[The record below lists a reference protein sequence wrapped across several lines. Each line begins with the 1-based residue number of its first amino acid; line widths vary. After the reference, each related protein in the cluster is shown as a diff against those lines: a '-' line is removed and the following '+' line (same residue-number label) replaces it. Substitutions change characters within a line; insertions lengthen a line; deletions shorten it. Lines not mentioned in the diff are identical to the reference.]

1 MDDTPWLR
9 DVLRSA
15 LEAPASA
22 QVPWLEATAS
32 EKDPRFRKVIEA
44 ILFSRTFMRTYN
56 LVVLCVLAAFT
67 AWHWGEK
74 VVLHRKK
81 RLEHR
86 LLDFRGRLED
96 AEVWSSPNSTIDGSA
111 TPPEAVGHKQIDET
125 SSLLRGPQRARKVS
139 ILWRVYHITRSTL
152 QYQPASIPL
161 VHKTLP
167 TNAVTLFV
175 LAWLV
180 LTVFYNLYRIPL
192 NFAFFPV
199 FANRCGIV
207 FIANLPLLYLLA
219 AKNQPIKLLTG
230 YSYESLNIFHRRVGE
245 IMCLQALLHCTGMFA
260 IWYSLLRNLGLTL
273 IRFVSSPVVLL
284 GLFAFTAYELIYFTS
299 LGSFR
304 QRWYEVFLGL
314 HIFLQVAGLT
324 LLWFH
329 HYTSRP
335 YVGISLAIFIIDRL
349 VYRLWMN
356 SSTHPATLIISDDD
370 ETLLL
375 SANWDINHKNH
386 AFFPKNMTNGWA
398 PNQHIF
404 LSIPALSRTQS
415 HPFTIFS
422 AAPTPTNT
430 QVTDS
435 KDHAWFTLLIR
446 AQATPGF
453 THQLLNFARQHSQ
466 TRIRLDGPYGSPHA
480 LDLLETSST
489 CIIVAG
495 GSGIAVAYPLLYS
508 LLFPK
513 PSNIETTSRRNVKL
527 LWITHLPSHH
537 LWIPGDKMQEL
548 ESWGLD
554 VCRPP
559 PTSLAGRPDVKGVLH
574 GWIGEVGSTGVVVSG
589 PEGLTRDVRNMCAGF
604 SRRGRDVS
612 VVVEKFGW

>member
-9 DVLRSA
+9 DALRS
-15 LEAPASA
+15 LQASTST
-22 QVPWLEATAS
+22 QGSWLEATAG
-32 EKDPRFRKVIEA
+32 EKDPRFGKVIEA
-44 ILFSRTFMRTYN
+44 ILFSRTFMQTYN
-56 LVVLCVLAAFT
+56 LVLLCVLGIFT
-67 AWHWGEK
+67 VWHWSEK
-74 VVLHRKK
+74 ARSHRK
-81 RLEHR
+81 RGREHR
-86 LLDFRGRLED
+86 LLDDRGRSGD
-96 AEVWSSPNSTIDGSA
+96 AEGWSSPSSTLDGCA
-111 TPPEAVGHKQIDET
+111 TPPEDAGQKQIDET
-125 SSLLRGPQRARKVS
+125 SSLLHGSQRPPKVTIS
-139 ILWRVYHITRSTL
+139 WRIFHITRSIL
-152 QYQPASIPL
+152 HYQPAPVPL

-175 LAWLV
+175 LAWLA
-180 LTVFYNLYRIPL
+180 LTVFYNIYRIPWTI
-192 NFAFFPV
+192 AFFPV

-245 IMCLQALLHCTGMFA
+245 VMCLQALLHCAGMFA

-273 IRFVSSPVVLL
+273 VRFISSPVVIL

-304 QRWYEVFLGL
+304 KRWYEIFLVL

-335 YVGISLAIFIIDRL
+335 YVDIALAIFIIDRL

-356 SSTHPATLIISDDD
+356 SSTHSATLTILDDD
-370 ETLLL
+370 ETVLL
-375 SANWDINHKNH
+375 STNWNITHKSH
-386 AFFPKNMTNGWA
+386 AFFAKNMTNGWA
-398 PNQHIF
+398 PDQHIF
-404 LSIPALSRTQS
+404 LSVPALSRTQS
-415 HPFTIFS
+415 HPFTVFS
-422 AAPTPTNT
+422 AAPTSTTSLATN
-430 QVTDS
+430 S
-435 KDHAWFTLLIR
+435 ADHAWLSLLIR
-446 AQATPGF
+446 AQARSGF
-453 THQLLNFARQHSQ
+453 SRQLLDFARQHPQ
-466 TRIRLDGPYGSPHA
+466 TRIRLDGPYGSSHA

-508 LLFPK
+508 LLRRG
-513 PSNIETTSRRNVKL
+513 PSPDVEATARRNVKL

-537 LWIPGDKMQEL
+537 AWIPDDKMQEL
-548 ESWGLD
+548 QDWGLK
-554 VCRPP
+554 VCIPP
-559 PTSLAGRPDVKGVLH
+559 PTILVGRPDVAGVVR
-574 GWIGEVGSTGVVVSG
+574 GWVGEVGSTGVVVSG
-589 PEGLTRDVRNMCAGF
+589 PEGLTRDVRNACAGLM
-604 SRRGRDVS
+604 RKGRDVS